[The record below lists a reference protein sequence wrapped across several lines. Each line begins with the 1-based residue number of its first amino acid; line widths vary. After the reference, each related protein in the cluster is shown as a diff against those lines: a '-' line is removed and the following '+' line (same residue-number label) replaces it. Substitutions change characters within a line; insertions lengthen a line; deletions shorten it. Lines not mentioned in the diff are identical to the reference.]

1 MPITFNR
8 PETTSNLIFMTG
20 TYHVQNA
27 ENLDIDVSPYM
38 NVIDDVM
45 IIPSIRPLFGNN
57 GNYANEDGNNA
68 HATPL
73 IATPET
79 IFVNGTTVSIY
90 NNKFNAFNMSTS
102 EFVKD
107 YGERKGNFCIIGR
120 K

>member
-20 TYHVQNA
+20 TYHVQDT
-27 ENLDIDVSPYM
+27 EDLDIDVSPYM

-45 IIPSIRPLFGNN
+45 IIPSLRPALGNI
-57 GNYANEDGNNA
+57 GNYANEIGNNA

-73 IATPET
+73 ISTPET
-79 IFVNGTTVSIY
+79 IVVSGTTVSIY
-90 NNKFNAFNMSTS
+90 NNKFNATNMSTS
-102 EFVKD
+102 EFVKNSA
-107 YGERKGNFCIIGR
+107 ERKGNFCIIGR